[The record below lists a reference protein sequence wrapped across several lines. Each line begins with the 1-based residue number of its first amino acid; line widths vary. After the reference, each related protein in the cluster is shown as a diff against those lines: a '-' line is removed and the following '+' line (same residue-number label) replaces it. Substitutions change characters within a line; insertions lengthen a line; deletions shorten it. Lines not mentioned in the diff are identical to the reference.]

1 MNLLDKSWICKKYN
15 LDIKTTFRYK
25 NLNLYI
31 KNGVCILHGM
41 RYISSI
47 YTQKKCPEKFQ
58 KLKFLRKDLETQSRT
73 HIRNHGG
80 IDDIGNFVEVI
91 LRKNQDSVIRGLLM
105 L

>member
-1 MNLLDKSWICKKYN
+1 MEYVSSWNEIH
-15 LDIKTTFRYK
+15 FQH
-25 NLNLYI
+25 
-31 KNGVCILHGM
+31 LHPE
-41 RYISSI
+41 
-47 YTQKKCPEKFQ
+47 KCPEKFQ

-73 HIRNHGG
+73 YIRNHGG